1 MSENSENIAA
11 KVTQLEKKLDASFD
25 VIAKLVKALDYMREG
40 DDRFIFEIDLVKH
53 SLAEAG
59 YQDTSAK

>member
-1 MSENSENIAA
+1 MSENSENLAA

-40 DDRFIFEIDLVKH
+40 DERFIFEMDLVKH

-59 YQDTSAK
+59 YQHTSAK